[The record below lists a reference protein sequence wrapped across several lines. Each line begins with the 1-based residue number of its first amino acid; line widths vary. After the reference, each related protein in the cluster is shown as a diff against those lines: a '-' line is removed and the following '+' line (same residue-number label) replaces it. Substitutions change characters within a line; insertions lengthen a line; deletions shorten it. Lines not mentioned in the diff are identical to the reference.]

1 MPHGNLT
8 TVSTSAT
15 ETAVLR
21 EERSD
26 ATTGDPRSGRSPT
39 MQSKSSLEPPDRAAA
54 GGPGQVHGETRRPGP
69 RSDVV
74 GGRAQAATARKR
86 AVAAA
91 IAERGLRRAAGAGLA
106 VLRPPAPGSPRDGA
120 YDSTA
125 LFSRH
130 SRGAIEAERDR
141 RLQRRR
147 HAATAYPAGARAR
160 CGRPHARIT
169 AAIADARA
177 IRQEARLDIDR
188 WVGEG
193 DLVPF
198 GTAAVVRSSTTTRR

>member
-21 EERSD
+21 KERSD
-26 ATTGDPRSGRSPT
+26 ATIGDPRSGRSLT

-54 GGPGQVHGETRRPGP
+54 GGPGQIHGETRRSRL

-106 VLRPPAPGSPRDGA
+106 PRPRTPP
-120 YDSTA
+120 
-125 LFSRH
+125 
-130 SRGAIEAERDR
+130 E
-141 RLQRRR
+141 
-147 HAATAYPAGARAR
+147 RAR
-160 CGRPHARIT
+160 
-169 AAIADARA
+169 DAGVPMQGS
-177 IRQEARLDIDR
+177 RQEARLDIDR

-193 DLVPF
+193 GLVPF
-198 GTAAVVRSSTTTRR
+198 GPAAVVRSSTTTRR